1 MEIALR
7 DYQQEAVAAFFDG
20 AQHARRQLI
29 ALPTGAGKTV
39 IAAAIAKRW
48 HEDVDPMRPILF
60 LAHRE
65 ELLNQTADKMRLVWD
80 GVGIGKVKAQHNE
93 QNADVIVASTATL
106 ARGRFVRDP
115 SLIIY
120 DEAHHA
126 GADGALNFLRR
137 LGVFEADGPPML
149 GLTATPMR
157 GTGAQLGDVFERV
170 AYEKTILDL
179 IVAGYLVDIK
189 GKRVEIP
196 GLDLT
201 RVRTVAGDYNQRD
214 LGQAMNDLAALDAVV
229 EAAKEH
235 APERKTLVFAVD
247 VAQTHALVK
256 RFKAAKIAADGIDG
270 TLGDEERAAI
280 LERFR
285 RGKTKV
291 LVNCMVLTEGFD
303 EPSVSCILIA
313 RPTRSRVLYTQMVGR
328 ATRLYP
334 GKNDALILD
343 MTGASD
349 DKSLVT
355 FARLFR
361 TPRKRTESAADEG
374 SAEPEPK
381 DGESVLQWK
390 ARAED
395 EEQASQGR
403 ERAKIEQAEKI
414 VRDINLF
421 ANRSKYRWSQ
431 VKEAFAIDYGGDRW
445 AYLLSENGLWW
456 PVIEWQGGK
465 LLPLYDR
472 PIDIAYA
479 QGIAEGFLAGLED
492 SAKIIEKEADWR
504 NGPVTPRQKHILDLY
519 HIAYDDTWTKGMA
532 SDELAKRF
540 AKRRVKD
547 TLAKFDPQKWRD
559 AWAVPE
565 RKAQFERL
573 LTSLRRPEGEQMDA
587 RDREAVR

>member
-1 MEIALR
+1 VEIALR

-39 IAAAIAKRW
+39 IAAAVAKRW

-126 GADGALNFLRR
+126 GADGAMDFLRR

-201 RVRTVAGDYNQRD
+201 HVRTVAGDYNQKD
-214 LGQAMNDLAALDAVV
+214 LGQAMNDGAALDAVV
-229 EAAKEH
+229 EAVQEH
-235 APERKTLVFAVD
+235 AGERKTLIFAVD
-247 VAQTHALVK
+247 VAQTHALAK
-256 RFKAAKIAADGIDG
+256 RFKAAKIHAEGIDG
-270 TLGDEERAAI
+270 SLPADTRAAI

-291 LVNCMVLTEGFD
+291 LVNCMVLTEGYD
-303 EPSVSCILIA
+303 EPSVSCIVIA

-334 GKNDALILD
+334 GKDDALILD

-349 DKSLVT
+349 DKSLIT

-361 TPRKRTESAADEG
+361 AKRNRPEG
-374 SAEPEPK
+374 ATDAEPLESEPNN
-381 DGESVLQWK
+381 GESVLEWK
-390 ARAED
+390 NRSED
-395 EEQASQGR
+395 EEKAAEDRQRVKA
-403 ERAKIEQAEKI
+403 AQAETV

-445 AYLLSENGLWW
+445 AYLLPEEGQWW
-456 PVIEWQGGK
+456 PVIELRGGK
-465 LLPLYDR
+465 LMPLYDQ

-492 SAKIIEKEADWR
+492 SAKIIEKDAEWR
-504 NGPVTPRQKHILDLY
+504 SGPMTPRQKHILDQY
-519 HIAYDDTWTKGMA
+519 HIQTDDTWTRGRA

-547 TLAKFDPQKWRD
+547 TLTKFNPQKWRD

-573 LTSLRRPEGEQMDA
+573 LTSLRRPEGEQTDV